1 MNKLQGYWRRKLAEG
16 AYELNLI
23 NLDCEDIIKDYYPA
37 YSQFRHS
44 QKKEFKRKSIIFLK
58 CKKFIGMNGFQIT
71 NFHRIIVTTLAVK
84 LVFKLG
90 LRYYD
95 HINEI
100 YLFETEFETSE
111 NQNSLIGLTD
121 STGIISLSWSAINEE
136 IQNPIDGKNV
146 VLHEFAHALDLYDGN
161 FDGLPRIFSS
171 QVLKPLIGGI
181 LKEHEDVF
189 SHWEEWHRMI
199 YKYKVKDIAEFF
211 ATITEIYFENPRL
224 FKENNENLFNI
235 LKTIYKYEPAPNEPA
250 AEQCGRFPEA
260 GCHQTCK

>member
-1 MNKLQGYWRRKLAEG
+1 MDKLQGYWKRKLTEA
-16 AYELNLI
+16 AYKLNLI
-23 NLDCEDIIKDYYPA
+23 NLDCEEVITDHFPS
-37 YSQFRHS
+37 YSQFLPS
-44 QKKEFKRKSIIFLK
+44 QKKEFKRKSIIFSK

-71 NFHRIIVTTLAVK
+71 NFHRIIVSTLAVK

-100 YLFETEFETSE
+100 YLFEKEFETTGD
-111 NQNSLIGLTD
+111 QKSLIGLTD
-121 STGIISLSWSAINEE
+121 SSGIIGLSWSAIDEG
-136 IQNPIDGKNV
+136 IQNNIDGKNV

-161 FDGLPRIFSS
+161 FDGLPSIFSS

-211 ATITEIYFENPRL
+211 ATITEVYFENPRL
-224 FKENNENLFNI
+224 LKENNENLFNI
-235 LKTIYKYEPAPNEPA
+235 LKTIYGYEPASNA
-250 AEQCGRFPEA
+250 
-260 GCHQTCK
+260 HK